1 MVRLLII
8 AHAPLASALKAV
20 AAHIDPETSESIGVC
35 DVEPNDSVDDI
46 VAATAR
52 MLDGQTDTLILTDVF
67 GATPC
72 NAAQRVGERAGTRV
86 VAGVNVP
93 VLWRALGHINDPL
106 DTIAELAVAGG
117 QQGVL
122 HVTVTRPQYQT
133 LTSAPHDAKHDHD
146 QQ

>member
-20 AAHIDPETSESIGVC
+20 AAHIDPEASASIGVC
-35 DVEPNDSVDDI
+35 DVQPDASVDD
-46 VAATAR
+46 VVGTAAGL
-52 MLDGQTDTLILTDVF
+52 LDAQETLILTDVF

-72 NAAQRVGERAGTRV
+72 NAAQRLGERASTRV

-93 VLWRALGHINDPL
+93 VLWRALGHLKDPL
-106 DTIAELAVAGG
+106 DTVAELAVAGG

-122 HVTVTRPQYQT
+122 HVTVTRPQHQV
-133 LTSAPHDAKHDHD
+133 LTSVSHDSKHDHH